1 MNRVVQTKGL
11 TKKYK
16 NFYSVQNLNISVREG
31 NIYGFLGPN
40 GAGKSTTLKMLL
52 GLVQPTDTK
61 WCVYNIAL

>member
-40 GAGKSTTLKMLL
+40 
-52 GLVQPTDTK
+52 
-61 WCVYNIAL
+61 

>member
-52 GLVQPTDTK
+52 GLVQPTEGE
-61 WCVYNIAL
+61 I